1 MASTNINGYTVIAT
15 VNPTYGAIF
24 YEIKK
29 PDGSELFTASA
40 SSGVFGGLNNLTNKA
55 NDAGNTDLANQLSNL
70 RSALITQLPGLDQQ
84 ALEEHSAAVKAAKA
98 AAEAEKAKTEKEKEE
113 EKSGQKIS
121 ETDAQGET
129 AKKGE
134 NKESD
139 DNSSPSTAAK
149 QPASTNSNSA
159 VPEIVVTANKNRNTI
174 TKPTVGKR
182 TWNPL
187 GDFSS
192 YTYRISLY
200 ALSPDAHNTYKQTGQ
215 WDKNQLVLLV
225 QSGGASK
232 EEKRGEGFELDYY
245 IDDLEL
251 TSWINA
257 KESGMATNS
266 IFYKFKIVEPYGMTF
281 PTKLVEQQVKLQE
294 TSTIKREVKDF
305 VSATHGALL
314 LTVRFY
320 GYDENGQIVTSS
332 KYNNGSFNKNLDDS
346 ATFERSFTIFIT
358 KLNFK
363 LEGKGAVYD
372 VECRLFDQQ
381 VGAGTKRSELVGSFN
396 GVGAT
401 VKEAIGGVTG
411 TTSGILDQMNKFQ
424 QDSKKEGNCEIPDV
438 YAVQYEE
445 NSTIKNSSLLDENIN
460 KDRVPMTSVNSTAA
474 SNARKQASAAAST
487 LKQSRTIT
495 FTKGT
500 TIIQAIDQ
508 IITQSSYVDDALT
521 TIESEENQSAQ
532 QGQDNREQNSNPT
545 TIKWYMITPSVEIL
559 GYDKIRNDYA
569 YKITYVIQSYDIPYV
584 QSTSLKYVPK
594 YPGPH
599 KIYNYWYTG
608 KNSEVLSYDQS
619 LNNLYYLYSSMRGI
633 ADENF
638 DKEAVKGIPT
648 QPKPSS
654 NADPTGKPSGTGEGA
669 NNIKTFLYSPTDQVH
684 AKIRILGDP
693 DFLMP
698 VSSGTIGQMMEKWY
712 GPDFTINPNSGQVF
726 IEIIFNQVDDYSNRD
741 GLLKPDG
748 DIQTML
754 FTPRS
759 ESLKSIIKGTV
770 FMVLKVVSK
779 FSKGKFTQEFTTAIP
794 NPDNLAIDGVG
805 NTSTGGSGSGRTN
818 QSNAQREQ
826 QRLAEAQRQSGSGS
840 GYIKE
845 QQRLAKIQAQAGS
858 GSNYIKGPVAVSLT
872 PDDDQLVIAGP
883 AYKKEYKQ
891 ANFYNGEVEREHA
904 KKTDPANKSNKYY
917 GLNSNAGA
925 GRGKGY

>member
-1 MASTNINGYTVIAT
+1 MANTGNNQTN
-15 VNPTYGAIF
+15 
-24 YEIKK
+24 
-29 PDGSELFTASA
+29 
-40 SSGVFGGLNNLTNKA
+40 
-55 NDAGNTDLANQLSNL
+55 
-70 RSALITQLPGLDQQ
+70 
-84 ALEEHSAAVKAAKA
+84 
-98 AAEAEKAKTEKEKEE
+98 
-113 EKSGQKIS
+113 
-121 ETDAQGET
+121 
-129 AKKGE
+129 
-134 NKESD
+134 D
-139 DNSSPSTAAK
+139 DNT
-149 QPASTNSNSA
+149 SNSTTTSA
-159 VPEIVVTANKNRNTI
+159 ETNTPEIVITANKNRNTI
-174 TKPTVGKR
+174 SKPTVGKR

-320 GYDENGQIVTSS
+320 GYDENGQIVTSA

-396 GVGAT
+396 GVGST
-401 VKEAIGGVTG
+401 VKEAIGGLPG
-411 TTSGILDQMNKFQ
+411 TTTGILDQMNKLQ
-424 QDSKKEGNCEIPDV
+424 QEGKGKTCEIPDE

-460 KDRVPMTSVNSTAA
+460 KDRVPMTTVKNTSA

-521 TIESEENQSAQ
+521 TIESEENQAAQ
-532 QGQDNREQNSNPT
+532 EGQPTREQNANPT

-559 GYDKIRNDYA
+559 GYDNIRKDYA
-569 YKITYVIQSYDIPYV
+569 YRITYVIQSYDIPYV

-619 LNNLYYLYSSMRGI
+619 LNNLYYLYSSMKGI
-633 ADENF
+633 ADERF
-638 DKEAVKGIPT
+638 DSEATKGIPT

-669 NNIKTFLYSPTDQVH
+669 NTIKTFLYSPTDQVH

-759 ESLKSIIKGTV
+759 ESLKSVIKGTV

-794 NPDNLAIDGVG
+794 NPDNLSIEGVTGAGAAAG
-805 NTSTGGSGSGRTN
+805 NNESTNRSPANQTTATAGRTN
-818 QSNAQREQ
+818 VNLSNTSAGGGRGNYGGASAAQ
-826 QRLAEAQRQSGSGS
+826 LALSRFPPVKPTVVNLGS
-840 GYIKE
+840 
-845 QQRLAKIQAQAGS
+845 
-858 GSNYIKGPVAVSLT
+858 T
-872 PDDDQLVIAGP
+872 PNDDQLVVAGP
-883 AYKKEYKQ
+883 EYKKEYKQ